1 MAMPVTTTSMD
12 DADLVAGLRRGT
24 SAAADELLS
33 RFDGPLVRYFAAH
46 LPDPQAAEDMA
57 QEVFLRL
64 IRVCRRPKPPEIQS
78 LYSFVFTMARHLA
91 LDVCKVHGRQPRL
104 ESLDESHFGDGPSP
118 VAVEVVAHS
127 PDPRQH
133 AARDEQRSLVQ
144 EALRQIPL
152 EYREVVV
159 LHHIQGLSGK
169 EIASVLGIAEGTV
182 WSRLG
187 RGLQELK
194 QLLSNA
200 PAQSPQPGNRP
211 GERP

>member
-1 MAMPVTTTSMD
+1 MTEAILLVGGQGTRLRPLTINTPKPMLP
-12 DADLVAGLRRGT
+12 VAGRPILEWIVLHLVGVGIRR
-24 SAAADELLS
+24 
-33 RFDGPLVRYFAAH
+33 
-46 LPDPQAAEDMA
+46 
-57 QEVFLRL
+57 
-64 IRVCRRPKPPEIQS
+64 IRI
-78 LYSFVFTMARHLA
+78 A
-91 LDVCKVHGRQPRL
+91 LNYLGHVI
-104 ESLDESHFGDGPSP
+104 ESHFGDGPSP